1 MSRALSI
8 EVTDGIAILTLDVP
22 GATVNTLGRAVRDEF
37 VAAFD
42 TLAGDAGVRAV
53 VLMSG
58 KRDGFIAGA
67 NIEEFVSLANARE
80 AEQLVTAGQEMLER
94 VARFPKP
101 VVAGI
106 HGACLGGGLEFALAC
121 CYRVVTDHP
130 KTQLGLP
137 EVQLGL
143 LPALG
148 GCQRL
153 PRLIGVRAAL
163 DIILPGRS
171 ERAAKAWRLG
181 LADELVPLS
190 ILRDVVV
197 AAAGRLA
204 GGWRPPRR
212 APGVSAWLL
221 DRTPVGRRVVLAL
234 ARRRLRTTT
243 HGNYPA
249 PFAALEAV
257 EQGLRHGVAAGLKR
271 EAELFGPLAVGDV
284 SRKLVQ
290 IFFATTALKKDFGI
304 PSPPEPREVRR
315 LGVVGAGFMGAGI
328 AGTAVVQAQVDVRLK
343 DADLRRV
350 ARGLAAARGIVDERL
365 ARGRITR
372 YEHTR
377 LVALLSG
384 DDHYTGFGRA
394 ELVIEAVFEELGLK
408 QQVVSEIEAA
418 TPASTIVATNTS
430 SIPIASI
437 AGGARRPDRI
447 VGMHFFSPVVR
458 MPLLE
463 VIPSDATAPEVV
475 STAVAFG
482 RRMGKTAVVVRDRPG
497 FWVNRILAP
506 YMNEAGYLVLEGADV
521 EELDRLMV
529 AWGYPV
535 GPITLLDEVGLD
547 VAEKAVG
554 VLHAAFGERF
564 APAPAVARLVKESR
578 LGRKAGRG
586 FYRYA
591 GGKKREADATVP
603 ELLGVHPNGGA
614 HAATI
619 LQRLVLV
626 LLNEA
631 ARAFG
636 EGIVRSPRDGDIAA
650 LYGFGFPPFRGGPLR
665 HADDLGAAR
674 LVGELERLAERHGSR
689 FVPCEVLVEQARQ
702 GTTFYS

>member
-1 MSRALSI
+1 M
-8 EVTDGIAILTLDVP
+8 P
-22 GATVNTLGRAVRDEF
+22 
-37 VAAFD
+37 
-42 TLAGDAGVRAV
+42 LA
-53 VLMSG
+53 
-58 KRDGFIAGA
+58 
-67 NIEEFVSLANARE
+67 
-80 AEQLVTAGQEMLER
+80 
-94 VARFPKP
+94 
-101 VVAGI
+101 
-106 HGACLGGGLEFALAC
+106 
-121 CYRVVTDHP
+121 
-130 KTQLGLP
+130 
-137 EVQLGL
+137 
-143 LPALG
+143 
-148 GCQRL
+148 
-153 PRLIGVRAAL
+153 
-163 DIILPGRS
+163 
-171 ERAAKAWRLG
+171 
-181 LADELVPLS
+181 
-190 ILRDVVV
+190 ILRDVDRV
-197 AAAGRLA
+197 GGGPTSA

-437 AGGARRPDRI
+437 AGGARRPDRAS
-447 VGMHFFSPVVR
+447 HR
-458 MPLLE
+458 RHALLL
-463 VIPSDATAPEVV
+463 S
-475 STAVAFG
+475 
-482 RRMGKTAVVVRDRPG
+482 RR
-497 FWVNRILAP
+497 
-506 YMNEAGYLVLEGADV
+506 
-521 EELDRLMV
+521 
-529 AWGYPV
+529 
-535 GPITLLDEVGLD
+535 
-547 VAEKAVG
+547 
-554 VLHAAFGERF
+554 
-564 APAPAVARLVKESR
+564 
-578 LGRKAGRG
+578 
-586 FYRYA
+586 
-591 GGKKREADATVP
+591 
-603 ELLGVHPNGGA
+603 A
-614 HAATI
+614 HAA
-619 LQRLVLV
+619 
-626 LLNEA
+626 A
-631 ARAFG
+631 
-636 EGIVRSPRDGDIAA
+636 
-650 LYGFGFPPFRGGPLR
+650 
-665 HADDLGAAR
+665 
-674 LVGELERLAERHGSR
+674 
-689 FVPCEVLVEQARQ
+689 
-702 GTTFYS
+702 